1 MNGDDQERCLIVDE
15 QTPSGYE
22 QVTRNKVANVE
33 GEVTDVKKSII
44 IICKDITELRN
55 RPPVWVTMI
64 FTCMGF
70 IIGALTAIIW
80 R

>member
-1 MNGDDQERCLIVDE
+1 MAENKE
-15 QTPSGYE
+15 TSAYE
-22 QVTRNKVANVE
+22 QVTRTMVASLE
-33 GEVTDVKKSII
+33 GEITDIKKSLGLIW
-44 IICKDITELRN
+44 KDLTELRN

-80 R
+80 K